1 MTDGRR
7 FDAVLFDMDGVLVD
21 SEHHW
26 NEIRADFAAAHG
38 RSWGPDDQRA
48 VMGANTRQWA
58 ATMRTRLRLPDMD
71 PDEIRRAVVGS
82 VVARFEAGEV
92 PVIPGAA
99 TVVRQVA
106 AEVPVAIATSAHR
119 DVVLAAVARLGLEGI
134 FSAVACSDEVEHGK
148 PNPDVYLL
156 AASRLGVDPARCLVV
171 EDSLSG
177 VQAGRAA
184 GATVVLVPNP
194 TTPPHAGADAYA
206 DVVLAT
212 LADLVALVAG
222 G

>member
-1 MTDGRR
+1 
-7 FDAVLFDMDGVLVD
+7 
-21 SEHHW
+21 
-26 NEIRADFAAAHG
+26 
-38 RSWGPDDQRA
+38 

-58 ATMRTRLRLPDMD
+58 ATMRTRLRLEDMD
-71 PDEIRRAVVGS
+71 PDEIRRLVVGS

-99 TVVRQVA
+99 AVVRRVA
-106 AEVPVAIATSAHR
+106 AEVPVAVATSAHR
-119 DVVLAAVARLGLEGI
+119 DVVMAAVACLGLEGV
-134 FSAVACSDEVEHGK
+134 FSALACSDEVEQGK

-194 TTPPHAGADAYA
+194 TTPPHAGADDYA
-206 DVVLAT
+206 DLVLAT
-212 LADLVALVAG
+212 LADLVPLVTG